1 MFEELFT
8 SPLSFFGKVKSKKI
22 SALDIIISALI
33 VVIAS
38 TSNIATVLYL
48 KQTVNIRFIIY
59 ILLIPIPMWFLFSY
73 ILHLI
78 ANVFSLR
85 KYKRF
90 QNTLFAIGI
99 SRTPLLIFVF
109 LQFIILAVKKVN
121 AIPAQFLTV
130 YIIVILWM
138 FYLYLSC
145 LNEFYELSFGRS
157 VLVLVLTFVI
167 IIFITTLVN
176 SVLNIRVIYF

>member
-1 MFEELFT
+1 MNVLEELFT
-8 SPLSFFGKVKSKKI
+8 SPISFFSKIKSKKI
-22 SALDIIISALI
+22 SALHIIISALI

-48 KQTVNIRFIIY
+48 KQTINIRFIIY
-59 ILLIPIPMWFLFSY
+59 ILLISIPMWFLFSY

-78 ANVFSLR
+78 ANVFSLS
-85 KYKRF
+85 KYKKF
-90 QNTLFAIGI
+90 QNTLFAIGM

-109 LQFIILAVKKVN
+109 LQFIILLVKKVN
-121 AIPAQFLTV
+121 VISTQFLMI
-130 YIIVILWM
+130 YIIVMLWM

-145 LNEFYELSFGRS
+145 LNEFYKLSFGRS
-157 VLVLVLTFVI
+157 VLVLTFVI